1 MKKFSIIFLFL
12 MIIALVKAEEK
23 IEKSEIKT
31 SAVCEHCK
39 EIIEGRLSKVEGIKS
54 SSLDL
59 EKNIINVEYDTNV
72 ISLQEIKEIIS
83 NTGYDA
89 DEVKKSKRA
98 FKKLPKC
105 CQVHEK
111 H

>member
-1 MKKFSIIFLFL
+1 MKKFSVIFIFFII
-12 MIIALVKAEEK
+12 ISLVKAEEK

-54 SSLDL
+54 SNLDL

-72 ISLQEIKEIIS
+72 ISLQEIKKIIS
-83 NTGYDA
+83 DTGYDA
-89 DEVKKSKRA
+89 DEVKKNKRA